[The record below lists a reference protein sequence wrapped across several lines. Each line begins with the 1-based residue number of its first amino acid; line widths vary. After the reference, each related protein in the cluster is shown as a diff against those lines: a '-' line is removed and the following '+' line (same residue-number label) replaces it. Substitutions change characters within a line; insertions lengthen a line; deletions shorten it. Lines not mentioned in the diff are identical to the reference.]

1 MNPKIVA
8 DSCCDLSDGL
18 KEKMQIDLVPLTIE
32 VGGHT
37 LVDDETLDTSELIQ
51 LMKDSEKAPVTACP
65 SPAQYM
71 EKFEKGDPIFVV
83 TLSSVLSGSYN
94 SAMLAKRMF
103 QEQVENKFIHV
114 FDSLSACVGET
125 IIALK
130 LHELIEQNLDPNMI
144 VKKVNH
150 YIKEMKTF
158 FVLESLDNLV
168 KAGRLSKLKGKIASS
183 LNINPI
189 MGDDGYGDIKEVERV
204 RGNKKVFRRLV
215 EIIGE
220 QVREQEDSFEE
231 KILGIAH
238 TNALEKAKELKNEI
252 LKNYNFRDVIIVETA
267 GISTVY
273 AYDGGIVVAF

>member
-1 MNPKIVA
+1 MNSSIVA
-8 DSCCDLSDGL
+8 DSCCDLNDDL
-18 KEKMQIDLVPLTIE
+18 KEKMEIDLVPLTIE
-32 VGGHT
+32 VGSRT

-51 LMKDSEKAPVTACP
+51 LMKDSPKAPVTACP
-65 SPAQYM
+65 SPVEYM
-71 EKFEKGDPIFVV
+71 EKFRKGDHIFVV

-125 IIALK
+125 MIAIK
-130 LHELIEQNLDPNMI
+130 LHELIEKNLNHHTI
-144 VKKVNH
+144 VEKVNL

-158 FVLESLDNLV
+158 FILESLDNLV
-168 KAGRLSKLKGKIASS
+168 KAGRLSKLKGKIAST
-183 LNINPI
+183 LNIKPI
-189 MGDDGYGDIKEVERV
+189 MGENGYGDIKEVEKV
-204 RGNKKVFRRLV
+204 RGSKKAFRRLV

-220 QVREQEDSFEE
+220 QVGEQEGKFEE
-231 KILGIAH
+231 KTIGIAH
-238 TNALEKAKELKNEI
+238 TNALEKAQELKNEI
-252 LKNYNFRDVIIVETA
+252 LKRYNFKDIVIVETA